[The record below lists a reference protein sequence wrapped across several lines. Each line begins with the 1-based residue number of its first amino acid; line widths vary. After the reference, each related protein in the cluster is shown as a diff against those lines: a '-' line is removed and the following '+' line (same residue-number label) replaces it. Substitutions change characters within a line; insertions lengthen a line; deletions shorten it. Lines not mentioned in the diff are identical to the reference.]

1 VTSSD
6 SQYPP
11 ADVQSVSWI
20 RTVQPAGPDP
30 MSHSVLPPAY
40 IADVVHRVGSGPVG
54 WAIDVAVGM
63 AESILEAIPELGV
76 DGVVQ
81 EMRKGCEV
89 VAVQMVAALA
99 EEDLDLNSV
108 LSPEVFGGPAE
119 AVSRGVGI
127 EHILRSIQIGHAYAH
142 RQFVEAA
149 SRHLEEKDRFPELR
163 RISEE
168 LFAITDLLTSGMSAE
183 FSRVQAAWLTS
194 SAAMRMEV
202 VDEILGGAEVSL
214 DRAARVLKYD
224 LTRRHTALVV
234 WAGETAQLGPGVL
247 ESTASQLLRE
257 SGHSAVLVLPVGQR
271 RVWAWGSTIRG
282 NPTPLTDAS
291 SVPIQG
297 VRVAAGLPGSGLSG
311 FRSSHGEALDA
322 ARIGMASKQT
332 RWMWEYGEVDMLT
345 MLMHRDDIARQFVRR
360 ELGDLA
366 APDEATAVLRATLK
380 CYLDNER
387 SLSAAAEALHVARNT
402 IAYRV
407 QRAEALRGRE
417 VGVRRMQLQA
427 ALALLEEF
435 GDGFV
440 AIHDKA

>member
-1 VTSSD
+1 
-6 SQYPP
+6 
-11 ADVQSVSWI
+11 
-20 RTVQPAGPDP
+20 
-30 MSHSVLPPAY
+30 
-40 IADVVHRVGSGPVG
+40 
-54 WAIDVAVGM
+54 
-63 AESILEAIPELGV
+63 
-76 DGVVQ
+76 
-81 EMRKGCEV
+81 
-89 VAVQMVAALA
+89 
-99 EEDLDLNSV
+99 
-108 LSPEVFGGPAE
+108 
-119 AVSRGVGI
+119 
-127 EHILRSIQIGHAYAH
+127 
-142 RQFVEAA
+142 
-149 SRHLEEKDRFPELR
+149 LR

-282 NPTPLTDAS
+282 DPTPLTDAS

-435 GDGFV
+435 GDAFV

>member
-1 VTSSD
+1 M
-6 SQYPP
+6 
-11 ADVQSVSWI
+11 
-20 RTVQPAGPDP
+20 AG
-30 MSHSVLPPAY
+30 
-40 IADVVHRVGSGPVG
+40 
-54 WAIDVAVGM
+54 
-63 AESILEAIPELGV
+63 SILEAIPELGV

-81 EMRKGCEV
+81 EMRRGCEA

-99 EEDLDLNSV
+99 EEDLDLSHV
-108 LSPEVFGGPAE
+108 LTPEVFGGPAE
-119 AVSRGVGI
+119 AVIRGVGI
-127 EHILRSIQIGHAYAH
+127 EHILRSIHIAHAYAH

-149 SRHLEEKDRFPELR
+149 SQHLEPQERFAELR

-168 LFAITDLLTSGMSAE
+168 LFAITDLLTAGMSAE

-202 VDEILGGAEVSL
+202 VDDILSGAEVSL
-214 DRAARVLKYD
+214 DRAARVLSYD

-234 WAGETAQLGPGVL
+234 WAGAAAQVGPGVL

-282 NPTPLTDAS
+282 ASAPLVDVSYEPAD
-291 SVPIQG
+291 G
-297 VRVAAGLPGSGLSG
+297 VRVAAGLPSTGLSG
-311 FRSSHGEALDA
+311 FRSSHSQALEA

-332 RWMWEYGEVDMLT
+332 RWMWEYGDVDMLA
-345 MLMHRDDIARQFVRR
+345 MLMHRDDIAREFVRR

-402 IAYRV
+402 VAYRV
-407 QRAEALRGRE
+407 QRAEALRGSE

>member
-1 VTSSD
+1 VTFSE
-6 SQYPP
+6 SQSTP
-11 ADVQSVSWI
+11 ADAQHASWI
-20 RTVQPAGPDP
+20 RTVQPAGSDA
-30 MSHSVLPPAY
+30 MSHAMLPPASV
-40 IADVVHRVGSGPVG
+40 ADLVDRVGPGPIG
-54 WAIDVAVGM
+54 WAIEVAEGM
-63 AESILEAIPELGV
+63 AGSILEAIPELGV

-81 EMRKGCEV
+81 EMRRGCEA

-99 EEDLDLNSV
+99 EEDLDLSHV
-108 LSPEVFGGPAE
+108 LTPEVFGGPAE
-119 AVSRGVGI
+119 AVIRGVGI
-127 EHILRSIQIGHAYAH
+127 EHILRSIQVAHAYAH
-142 RQFVEAA
+142 HQFVEAA
-149 SRHLEEKDRFPELR
+149 SQHLEPQERFAELR

-168 LFAITDLLTSGMSAE
+168 LFAITDLLSAGMSAE

-202 VDEILGGAEVSL
+202 VDDILSGAEVSL

-234 WAGETAQLGPGVL
+234 WAGAAAQVGPGVL

-282 NPTPLTDAS
+282 ASAPLVDVSYEPAD
-291 SVPIQG
+291 G
-297 VRVAAGLPGSGLSG
+297 VRVAAGLPSTGLSG
-311 FRSSHGEALDA
+311 FRSSHSQALEA

-332 RWMWEYGEVDMLT
+332 RWMWEYGDVDMLT
-345 MLMHRDDIARQFVRR
+345 MLTHRDDIARQFVRR
-360 ELGDLA
+360 ELGDHA

-402 IAYRV
+402 VAYRV
-407 QRAEALRGRE
+407 QRAETLRGRE

-435 GDGFV
+435 GDGFIAV
-440 AIHDKA
+440 SEEP

>member
-6 SQYPP
+6 SQSPP
-11 ADVQSVSWI
+11 AGVQSVSWI
-20 RTVQPAGPDP
+20 RTVQPAASDA

-40 IADVVHRVGSGPVG
+40 VADLVDRVGPGPIG
-54 WAIDVAVGM
+54 WAIEVAEGM
-63 AESILEAIPELGV
+63 AGSILEAIPELGV

-81 EMRKGCEV
+81 EMRRGCEA

-99 EEDLDLNSV
+99 EEDLDLTHV
-108 LSPEVFGGPAE
+108 LTPEVFGGPAE
-119 AVSRGVGI
+119 AVIRGVGI
-127 EHILRSIQIGHAYAH
+127 EHILRSIQVAHAYAH
-142 RQFVEAA
+142 HQFVEAA
-149 SRHLEEKDRFPELR
+149 SQRLEPQARFAELR

-168 LFAITDLLTSGMSAE
+168 LFAITDLLSAGMSAE

-202 VDEILGGAEVSL
+202 VDEILSGAEVSL

-234 WAGETAQLGPGVL
+234 WAGEAAQVGPGVL

-282 NPTPLTDAS
+282 ASAPLVDVSYEPAD
-291 SVPIQG
+291 G
-297 VRVAAGLPGSGLSG
+297 VRVAAGLPSTGLSG
-311 FRSSHGEALDA
+311 FRSSHSQALEA

-332 RWMWEYGEVDMLT
+332 RWMWEYGDVDMLT
-345 MLMHRDDIARQFVRR
+345 MLTHRDDIARQFVRR

-402 IAYRV
+402 VAYRV
-407 QRAEALRGRE
+407 QRAETLRGRE

-435 GDGFV
+435 GDGFIAV
-440 AIHDKA
+440 SEEP